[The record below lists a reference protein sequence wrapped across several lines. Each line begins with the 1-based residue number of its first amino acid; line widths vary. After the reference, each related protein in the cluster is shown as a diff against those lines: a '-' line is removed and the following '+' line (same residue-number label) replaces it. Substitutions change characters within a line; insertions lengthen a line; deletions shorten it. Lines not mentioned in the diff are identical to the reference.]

1 LRTSSLDLGEIP
13 IRRLSDRDFYGQSAG
28 KASRGTRHSSSPGK
42 VGSDGRIELPVT
54 IPEDLGG
61 LHALELRSS
70 DRVVARTLFA
80 IETSIV
86 SIRLRRTNPAR
97 T

>member
-1 LRTSSLDLGEIP
+1 
-13 IRRLSDRDFYGQSAG
+13 
-28 KASRGTRHSSSPGK
+28 
-42 VGSDGRIELPVT
+42 LPVT